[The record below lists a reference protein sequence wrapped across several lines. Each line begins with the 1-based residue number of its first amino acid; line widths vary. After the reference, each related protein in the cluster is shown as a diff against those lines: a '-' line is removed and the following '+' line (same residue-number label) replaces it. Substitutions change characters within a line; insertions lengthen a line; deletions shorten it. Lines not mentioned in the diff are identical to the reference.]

1 MGQFLYTYYCT
12 MPNLNNGIDL
22 AYHLTNPLQAGISMA
37 ALLLSLKRY
46 ENDGS
51 ELNQLHILQDY
62 CQEVTKNRQLA
73 QQNQLRIRT
82 GRKLFSNLRV

>member
-46 ENDGS
+46 QNDGS
-51 ELNQLHILQDY
+51 D
-62 CQEVTKNRQLA
+62 CQEIMKNRQLA
-73 QQNQLRIRT
+73 QQNQLRISTGRST

>member
-1 MGQFLYTYYCT
+1 
-12 MPNLNNGIDL
+12 
-22 AYHLTNPLQAGISMA
+22 MA

-46 ENDGS
+46 QNDGS

-62 CQEVTKNRQLA
+62 CQEVMKNRQLA
-73 QQNQLRIRT
+73 QQNQLRISTGRST